1 MSATTTVRVSVG
13 DHALLQ
19 DIAEMLGRS
28 QLDIMHDALEYFRRA
43 QMLRAMNTAFA
54 ALRAEPSEWA
64 SVLAERADWDAVI
77 DNVAL
82 GDAA

>member
-1 MSATTTVRVSVG
+1 VSATTTIRVSI
-13 DHALLQ
+13 DDRALLQ
-19 DIAEMLGRS
+19 EMAEVLGRS
-28 QLDIMHDALEYFRRA
+28 QQDIVHDALEYFRRA

-54 ALRAEPSEWA
+54 ALHAEPGQWA

-77 DNVAL
+77 DDVAL